1 LKPVA
6 KEKAT
11 EEQQTMSRIG
21 RKTITVPAGVKIA
34 LKGQDVTVTG
44 PKGTLVVNVHPE
56 VKIAWSESE
65 KTIKCTIDE
74 KSQEDSGVRA
84 LWGTNRALI
93 QNAIVGVQDGYSKS
107 LEVVGVGW
115 TAALAGAKLKLVV
128 GFANPITVDV
138 PKGLTVKVDKQ
149 IITVSGPDK
158 QMVGQF
164 AAQTRAMRKPEPYN
178 GKGIKYTTET
188 IKRKQG
194 KQFGA

>member
-1 LKPVA
+1 
-6 KEKAT
+6 
-11 EEQQTMSRIG
+11 MSRIG
-21 RKTITVPAGVKIA
+21 RKTITVPAGIKIA

-56 VKIAWSESE
+56 VKVAWDEAE
-65 KTIKCTIDE
+65 KSIKCSIGEGRSD
-74 KSQEDSGVRA
+74 DSLARA

-93 QNAIVGVQDGYSKS
+93 QNAIVGVQSGYEKT

-115 TAALAGAKLKLVV
+115 TAAVAGPKLKLVV
-128 GFANPITVDV
+128 GFANPIMVDI
-138 PKGLTVKVDKQ
+138 PKGLAVKVDKQ

-164 AAQTRAMRKPEPYN
+164 AAKTRAVRKPEPYN